1 MKYGILSILALI
13 FGCFVYAQDV
23 DALLKDAEKA
33 ERDLKETDALAK
45 YKEILQVQP
54 ANGKALW
61 KISELTGRIGN
72 RQKDEKQREAAFTEA
87 RQFAETALKENHGD
101 ADANYAI
108 AATAARMSTVTS
120 GKDKA
125 RNLRDMKNYADTA
138 LQINPKHARAI
149 YILGKWN
156 FDIYNLNVGE
166 KAAVKVLF
174 GGMPKATIEDAIKNF
189 ESARTTDPLLIIA
202 YLDLA
207 KAYVKN
213 HQTDKAIEVLNRMV
227 KLPPKTGDDEG
238 YKAEGRTLLASLQ

>member
-1 MKYGILSILALI
+1 MKYGILSVIALI

-23 DALLKDAEKA
+23 DALLKEAEKS
-33 ERDLKETDALAK
+33 ERDLKEAEALSK

-54 ANGKALW
+54 ANAKALW

-72 RQKDEKQREAAFTEA
+72 RQKDEKQRAAAFTEA
-87 RQFAETALKENHGD
+87 RQFAETALKEHHAD

-108 AATAARMSTVTS
+108 AASASRMSSVTS

-125 RNLRDMKNYADTA
+125 RSLRDMKNYADTA
-138 LQINPKHARAI
+138 LQINPNHARSL

-156 FDIYNLNVGE
+156 FDIYNLNVAE

-174 GGMPKATIEDAIKNF
+174 GGMPKATVEDAIRNF
-189 ESARTTDPLLIIA
+189 EKARAADPLLVIS

-213 HQTDKAIEVLNRMV
+213 HQTDKAIEVLNRLI
-227 KLPPKTGDDEG
+227 KLPPKTGDDQE
-238 YKAEGRTLLASLQ
+238 YKAEGKTLLASLQ